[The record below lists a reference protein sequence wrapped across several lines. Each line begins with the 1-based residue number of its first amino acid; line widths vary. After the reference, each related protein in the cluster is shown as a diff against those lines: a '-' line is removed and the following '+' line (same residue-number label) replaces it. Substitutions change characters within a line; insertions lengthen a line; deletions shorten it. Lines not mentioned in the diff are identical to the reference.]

1 MKRNFYLALAGIG
14 IGGIGFGLIT
24 PVTVVLLEMENV
36 PGIITGT
43 TNMFGYISIV
53 IFSRYAGELIDRF
66 KVKKILIAG
75 LFIWMLGAA
84 GHIWWKYY
92 LLLYPIKLIMGIG
105 GTLVFVSTEV
115 TINYLSD
122 DSNRG
127 RNIGLYVVILSIG
140 IAVGTLLIW
149 TIQIADWLPFVI
161 GTVIMLLVLVI
172 QKSFF
177 LDFEIKHKEE
187 KIVKMQIKEMPLVSL
202 LSAAVY
208 GLFESSIVVAL
219 PMYGLR
225 NNFTA
230 NEVSLILASFVTGGI
245 VILYLIG
252 VVSDRYNK
260 YNLLLIISVMLGF
273 LFALP
278 AMLQNFV
285 LLIGI
290 FFLIGGIVPAF
301 YTVGLNYTVE
311 HVEKKFM
318 AQANGYYVMMYG
330 VGTIA
335 GPLAA
340 SMLIELDKQFG
351 YWLLSSFLC
360 FSFFAIFVYFRRNYR

>member
-1 MKRNFYLALAGIG
+1 LALAGIG

-24 PVTVVLLEMENV
+24 PVTVVLLEMEKV

-43 TNMFGYISIV
+43 TTMFGYISIV

-84 GHIWWKYY
+84 GHIWWKHY
-92 LLLYPIKLIMGIG
+92 LLLYPIKFIMGIG

-127 RNIGLYVVILSIG
+127 RNIGLYVVLLSIG

-149 TIQIADWLPFVI
+149 TIQVADWLPFVI
-161 GTVIMLLVLVI
+161 GTAIMFLVLVI

-177 LDFEIKHKEE
+177 LDFEIKHTEE
-187 KIVKMQIKEMPLVSL
+187 KIIKMQIKEMPLVSL

-225 NNFTA
+225 NNFTT
-230 NEVSLILASFVTGGI
+230 NEVSLLLASFVTGGI
-245 VILYLIG
+245 VILYIIG

-260 YNLLLIISVMLGF
+260 FNMLLIISALLGL
-273 LFALP
+273 LFVLP
-278 AMLQNFV
+278 ALLQNFV
-285 LLIGI
+285 LLMVI
-290 FFLIGGIVPAF
+290 FFSIGGIVPAF

-311 HVEKKFM
+311 KVEKKFM

-330 VGTIA
+330 AGTIA

-340 SMLIELDKQFG
+340 SILIELDRQFG
-351 YWLLSSFLC
+351 YWLLSSLLC
-360 FSFFAIFVYFRRNYR
+360 FSFFIIFVYFRRNYR